1 MAVWAHQVS
10 HVAKFLNES
19 MSNLR
24 GLQLP
29 KRPKVPGITY
39 WSPINIKQKI
49 ADMQAREALR
59 KEEENLRGL
68 RLPKKQ
74 VRPKAPSITYWA
86 NTNIKQKIADMQA
99 QEALKKEAEMKELQ
113 DNRRKRKMK
122 DMELKDMELQDNRR
136 KRKMKLRMIMMLREA
151 ADDFAKYRR
160 GRQRV
165 AHCLEAHKIHADRFL
180 RRSGH
185 EEIPEYA

>member
-39 WSPINIKQKI
+39 WSPIDIKQKI
-49 ADMQAREALR
+49 AEMQAQEALR

-122 DMELKDMELQDNRR
+122 DMELEARQA
-136 KRKMKLRMIMMLREA
+136 KLRMIMMLREA

-160 GRQRV
+160 GRERV

-180 RRSGH
+180 RRGGYNEGSEHQH
-185 EEIPEYA
+185 EEIPESA